1 MTCPVASRRYRIV
14 NQTPSNIAP
23 AGEKFPFPS
32 RSFRHRDA
40 RPRAAKAE
48 GPAGLDILD
57 YMRFLGALVL
67 IIGMIAGAAW
77 LARRYGL
84 APKVTGGNGR
94 IGIVAVQ
101 SLDTRRKLVLVRR
114 DDREHLLVVGPTGE
128 SVIETG
134 ITPPAGTGVQ
144 S

>member
-1 MTCPVASRRYRIV
+1 MR
-14 NQTPSNIAP
+14 
-23 AGEKFPFPS
+23 G
-32 RSFRHRDA
+32 
-40 RPRAAKAE
+40 PRAAKAE

-134 ITPPAGTGVQ
+134 ITPPVGTGAQ